1 MDTTADLSGMTL
13 LDPKDVRLQLDQF
26 QDLTLVLRDSR
37 RYAPVRVLPT
47 LPLSS
52 PYAYVAFM
60 DRDGQEIGFLKDA
73 RRLDRKSLAVL
84 ESELDKAY
92 YLPIITRI
100 YSVERAFP
108 GSDWHVE
115 TDRGERR
122 LKLRFQ
128 RESRSIGGGR
138 ILLVDVEGMKYLVR
152 NHRHLDAQSR
162 QLLEEFV
169 Y

>member
-1 MDTTADLSGMTL
+1 MDTTADPSGMTL

-73 RRLDRKSLAVL
+73 RRLDRKSLQVGNGF
-84 ESELDKAY
+84 SIK
-92 YLPIITRI
+92 
-100 YSVERAFP
+100 S
-108 GSDWHVE
+108 
-115 TDRGERR
+115 RGR
-122 LKLRFQ
+122 LFA
-128 RESRSIGGGR
+128 
-138 ILLVDVEGMKYLVR
+138 
-152 NHRHLDAQSR
+152 HLDASTPASLPSLQ
-162 QLLEEFV
+162 
-169 Y
+169 